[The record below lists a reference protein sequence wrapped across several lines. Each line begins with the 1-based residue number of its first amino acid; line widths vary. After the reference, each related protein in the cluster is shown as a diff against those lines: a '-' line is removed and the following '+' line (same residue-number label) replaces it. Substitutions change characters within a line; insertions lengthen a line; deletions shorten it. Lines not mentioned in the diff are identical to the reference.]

1 MSKDGCEQI
10 MMPPRVID
18 IETSGFGAGSY
29 PIEVGYVTHQGKR
42 WYSLI
47 TLCDDWQHWN
57 SVV

>member
-1 MSKDGCEQI
+1 
-10 MMPPRVID
+10 MMPPSVID

-42 WYSLI
+42 WCSLI